1 MSTLQDNDLEKLA
14 AIYDT
19 QDDINKIKNWQKTRD
34 PMLLTEMLVRYQPIV
49 NTIVGKYGTTGVSR
63 ETLKAKANAQLL
75 RSLNSYDPKHQASP
89 TTHVWNNLQKV
100 QRMASE
106 SLQSGHIP
114 EHRNMKMAIF
124 KSVRDNLTD
133 RMGYEPN
140 NQQMSEEMGWSQA
153 EVQRMQ
159 EELAGEVTASNAEF
173 DFYGNARQFANR
185 DRELVDYLYHE
196 LDGKDKVIFEHTF
209 GYGGKPILK
218 NKDLAVKLKTNE
230 MFIHRA
236 KKRLADK
243 IRDYQ

>member
-1 MSTLQDNDLEKLA
+1 MSTLPDDELTKLS

-19 QDDINKIKNWQKTRD
+19 KADMDRIHNWQKNKD
-34 PMLLTEMLVRYQPIV
+34 PNSLIEIMTRYQPIV
-49 NTIVGKYGTTGVSR
+49 NTVVNKFGTTGVSK

-75 RSLNSYDPKHQASP
+75 RAIDSYDPKYQASP

-100 QRMASE
+100 QRLASE

-133 RMGYEPN
+133 RIGYEPSIS
-140 NQQMSEEMGWSQA
+140 QMADEMNWSQA
-153 EVQRMQ
+153 EVQRMN
-159 EELAGEVTASNAEF
+159 EEMAGEVTASNADF
-173 DFYGNARQFANR
+173 DFYGNAKQIEHKDMALAN
-185 DRELVDYLYHE
+185 YLYQE

-218 NKDLAVKLKTNE
+218 NKELAVKLKTNE
-230 MFIHRA
+230 MFVHRA

-243 IRDYQ
+243 LRTYQ